1 MNYLNYAITLSGV
14 SKKVKK
20 QLILDNITLNLEKN
34 KSYGFVG
41 YNGSGKSM
49 LFKVICGFTSYSSG
63 SVTVNGKVIGKDV
76 DFIEDA
82 GVIIETPEFL
92 PKLTGY
98 ENLLLLSEIRRQI
111 SKEQILHSLKI
122 VGLEQQANKLVGKYS
137 LGMKQRLRIA
147 QAIMENQSILILDE
161 PFNGLDKKGLAEMQ
175 NLLLELKKNK
185 TILLTSHSEGDIS
198 LLCDTVF
205 EIESGKIIGEER
217 ITN

>member
-1 MNYLNYAITLSGV
+1 MNYAITLSGV

>member
-1 MNYLNYAITLSGV
+1 LNYAITLSGV